1 LLPFCF
7 RYAGE
12 TSWSETPIAVSP
24 LPSFHGASVLLPFCF
39 RFASVILVILL
50 VSALASVGKRAMVVP
65 NSMRVGGRWVGAG
78 SPLPP
83 NTQNGV
89 PASIF
94 DCRVDL
100 LPFRFR
106 FRKVSGMPPN
116 CRFLVI
122 GGRGGG
128 GPPTPTPDPCR
139 VVAKT
144 PWHVHCRVFAE

>member
-1 LLPFCF
+1 M
-7 RYAGE
+7 A
-12 TSWSETPIAVSP
+12 
-24 LPSFHGASVLLPFCF
+24 LPFCF

-122 GGRGGG
+122 GGRGVADPPPP
-128 GPPTPTPDPCR
+128 PPTL
-139 VVAKT
+139 
-144 PWHVHCRVFAE
+144 AESLPRLPGMSIAESLPSDLGASIAE